1 MPLCSSE
8 IAFAKCDFALVS
20 FNLTLGCRRCR
31 QRRWRRSLATLG
43 LQTGLCTISIRS
55 FVLSPATVAAITQH
69 PYPQSLPPREIR
81 KNITRHIKSA
91 VKFFTMSKT
100 IHHTAHA
107 TYSGSNWD
115 CSYCCGATCRD
126 LLLLQCQ
133 QPSVKLELACRVR
146 LVECGVCKHCPI
158 LLRCK
163 LLKRTRANFCSARLA
178 DCATHLCSHL
188 ETTHRDKNTNS
199 SRLSLVSVSGSP
211 LCNYGTL

>member
-1 MPLCSSE
+1 MPTMPPTPLAKIISHARTADWTLHNKHTQLCTIPSYSCCYYSTSLPPISSPTWDKKKYYTAHQ
-8 IAFAKCDFALVS
+8 ICSQVFHNVQNYSSYCSCHLFRK
-20 FNLTLGCRRCR
+20 
-31 QRRWRRSLATLG
+31 QLG
-43 LQTGLCTISIRS
+43 LQLLLRG
-55 FVLSPATVAAITQH
+55 
-69 PYPQSLPPREIR
+69 
-81 KNITRHIKSA
+81 
-91 VKFFTMSKT
+91 
-100 IHHTAHA
+100 
-107 TYSGSNWD
+107 
-115 CSYCCGATCRD
+115 TCRD

-188 ETTHRDKNTNS
+188 ETTRRDKNTNS
-199 SRLSLVSVSGSP
+199 SRLRLVSVSGSP